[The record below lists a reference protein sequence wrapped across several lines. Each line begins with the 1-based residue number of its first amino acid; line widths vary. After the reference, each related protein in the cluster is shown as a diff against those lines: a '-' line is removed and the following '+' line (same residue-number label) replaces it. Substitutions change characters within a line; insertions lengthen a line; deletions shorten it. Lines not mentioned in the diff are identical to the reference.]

1 VRYPSLDVELDDGV
15 DGQVESIAGGRVVVV
30 GGWSDGAGLTLRPDC
45 PVVVLTR
52 ATYNELI
59 NRAAAIREATR

>member
-1 VRYPSLDVELDDGV
+1 MRYPSLDVELDDGV
-15 DGQVESIAGGRVVVV
+15 DGHVEAIAGGRVVVA
-30 GGWSDGAGLTLRPDC
+30 GGWPDGAGLTLRPDC

-59 NRAAAIREATR
+59 NRPGSCCCAP